1 MDNRHAEGPRHLFE
15 TTSLTARLSYCACFF
30 QSNEVSG
37 SAIRPSEQGARLR
50 ATNSACWRLQAW
62 LLLPH

>member
-1 MDNRHAEGPRHLFE
+1 MDSVPSPTS
-15 TTSLTARLSYCACFF
+15 TTEHNA
-30 QSNEVSG
+30 
-37 SAIRPSEQGARLR
+37 ARLR